1 MAMKVDEMEIL
12 RAISA
17 KLDDDTI
24 FIMTYQ
30 YHAEKD
36 PSDPEGKRTLKSAS
50 RYRMIGRVEKIKDL
64 EERMINLRSM
74 ENRLNPWMWPD
85 DPTWDKNILYSKDA
99 SNMGRSNWIRLKIN
113 KAISWDNALNL
124 MKGFKKDTD
133 KSSETF
139 GQYVVRNPSST
150 YELKGYTC
158 SNRDVIDIDDK
169 DALLAHVGQNI
180 YKELRL
186 KTVDNKN

>member
-1 MAMKVDEMEIL
+1 MAMKADEMEIL
-12 RAISA
+12 RAVSA

-30 YHAEKD
+30 YHVEKD
-36 PSDPEGKRTLKSAS
+36 SSDPEGKRTLKSAS

-64 EERMINLRSM
+64 EERMISLRSM
-74 ENRLNPWMWPD
+74 DNRLNPWMWPD
-85 DPTWDKNILYSKDA
+85 DPNWDKKILYSKDS

-139 GQYVVRNPSST
+139 GQYVVRNPSSV
-150 YELKGYTC
+150 YDLKDYTC
-158 SNRDVIDIDDK
+158 SNGDIINIDDK

-180 YKELRL
+180 YKEIKM
-186 KTVDNKN
+186 KTITSKY